1 MADKNIQ
8 IKNLAGDLLFPK
20 TLGSI
25 VLNNKGENLGAVEAG
40 AQVNI
45 IEKITI
51 NGQELAID
59 AGTKTASFT
68 LPAADEYTI
77 VKLDAADE
85 GMSATYQ
92 LAKNGEAF
100 GTKINILKDMVISGG
115 ELKNAVEE
123 NVPVAGLAVGD
134 PYLEL
139 TIANNDGTKIYI
151 PVKDLVDVYTAD
163 EIYINLKDGKFE
175 LNYTALETKLKDT
188 FYTETEIDAK
198 LQAADGAL
206 AQAVEDLNKTIGDM
220 DTAYKAADTEI
231 NGKIDALDAA
241 YKAADDTINGKIADL
256 DAAYKAADE
265 QIKTDLA
272 TKVQALEAKDEE
284 ILGQITAK
292 DATAVHIEGA
302 ETVNGVKT
310 FANGL
315 LNGATIPADDN
326 TTQVA
331 TTAWV
336 NAAIAAAVADLI
348 TYDVLA

>member
-8 IKNLAGDLLFPK
+8 IKNLTGDLLFPK

-25 VLNNKGENLGAVEAG
+25 VLNNNGENLGAVEAG

-51 NGQELAID
+51 NGQELTID
-59 AGTKTASFT
+59 ASTKTASYT

-77 VKLDAADE
+77 VKLDSADE

-115 ELKNAVEE
+115 ELKHAAEKD
-123 NVPVAGLAVGD
+123 VPVAGLEVGD

-151 PVKDLVDVYTAD
+151 PVKDLVDIYTAD
-163 EIYINLKDGKFE
+163 EIYINLVNGKFE
-175 LNYTALETKLKDT
+175 LNYTALETKLQDT
-188 FYTETEIDAK
+188 FYTEAEIDAK
-198 LQAADGAL
+198 LEAADGAL
-206 AQAVEDLNKTIGDM
+206 ADAVDALEKSVSDM

-231 NGKIDALDAA
+231 NGRIDALD
-241 YKAADDTINGKIADL
+241 T
-256 DAAYKAADE
+256 AYKAADE
-265 QIKTDLA
+265 ALAQDLA
-272 TKVQALEAKDEE
+272 DEVAALVAKDEE

-292 DATAVHIEGA
+292 DETAVHLAGE
-302 ETVNGVKT
+302 ETITGVKT
-310 FANGL
+310 FQAGL
-315 LNGATIPADDN
+315 LNTATIAADDN
-326 TTQVA
+326 STQVA

>member
-20 TLGSI
+20 TLGS
-25 VLNNKGENLGAVEAG
+25 VVFNNNGENLGAVEAG

-59 AGTKTASFT
+59 ASTKTASFT

-77 VKLDAADE
+77 VKLDEADE

-115 ELKNAVEE
+115 ELKNAVEAD
-123 NVPVAGLAVGD
+123 VPVAGLAVGD

-151 PVKDLVDVYTAD
+151 PVKDLVDIYTAD
-163 EIYINLKDGKFE
+163 EIYINLKNGKFE
-175 LNYTALETKLKDT
+175 LNYTALETKLQDT
-188 FYTETEIDAK
+188 FYTEAEIDAK
-198 LQAADGAL
+198 LEAADGAL
-206 AQAVEDLNKTIGDM
+206 ADAVEALNKTVGDM

-231 NGKIDALDAA
+231 NGRIDALDAA
-241 YKAADDTINGKIADL
+241 YKAADETINGRIDDL

-265 QIKTDLA
+265 QLGKDLA
-272 TKVQALEAKDEE
+272 AQVQALEAKDEE

-292 DATAVHIEGA
+292 DETAVHIEGA
-302 ETVNGVKT
+302 ETINGVKT

-315 LNGATIPADDN
+315 LNGATIAADDDS
-326 TTQVA
+326 TQVA

>member
-25 VLNNKGENLGAVEAG
+25 VLNNNGENLGAVEAG

-59 AGTKTASFT
+59 ASTKTASFT

-77 VKLDAADE
+77 VKLDTADE

-115 ELKNAVEE
+115 ELKNATEAD
-123 NVPVAGLAVGD
+123 VPVAGLAVGD

-151 PVKDLVDVYTAD
+151 PVKDLVDIYTAD
-163 EIYINLKDGKFE
+163 EVYINLKDGKFE
-175 LNYTALETKLKDT
+175 LNYTALETKLQDT
-188 FYTETEIDAK
+188 FYTEAEIDAK
-198 LQAADGAL
+198 LEAADGAL
-206 AQAVEDLNKTIGDM
+206 ADAVEALNKTVGDM
-220 DTAYKAADTEI
+220 DTAYKAADEEI
-231 NGKIDALDAA
+231 NGRID
-241 YKAADDTINGKIADL
+241 DL

-265 QIKTDLA
+265 QLGKDLA
-272 TKVQALEAKDEE
+272 AQVEALEAKDEE

-292 DATAVHIEGA
+292 DETAVHIEGA
-302 ETVNGVKT
+302 ETINGVKT

-315 LNGATIPADDN
+315 LNGATIAADDDS
-326 TTQVA
+326 TQVA